1 MMKLRLQKSK
11 NLQNILTFILLI
23 STLLMPFEMKANNV
37 KENKSLNSATVTT
50 VTKTWI
56 GGTGNWNVK
65 ANWSPAG
72 VPTDK
77 DVVEI
82 PAKNAALANCVVTVP
97 KGFWAKAEELILN
110 GGSLT
115 LNGASRLSVFGTSV
129 PNAPAKDGFLVIQG
143 STFINKGT
151 LEVDNVGLNAI
162 STIGS
167 TATSTFT
174 NEGTI
179 RIGSRGIIGA
189 QGIRLMKTTF
199 TNTIAGRIFI
209 DNTFDVDQLGNG
221 FALFLTSA
229 SVFHNEGEITLGGTN
244 SVAHGIDSP
253 IDFIN
258 DGILTFTNV
267 DKDGVSAQTTIINN
281 GTIDV
286 SVGSVVEVKGTINN
300 LGFMT
305 LDGKII
311 IDQSIDPVSLNIIKG
326 VINNSGFM
334 TVFPDGSIIDNGV
347 FTSEASIRN
356 YGLIS
361 IAKSE
366 IFDMTGTAFLYNE
379 STGIVNVEGQVNIAL
394 GGEFNSFGTT
404 QGDWNILKNGAFNS
418 EINSR
423 IAPGI
428 GLNLPA
434 GNGVGLLTANGSLDL
449 MAGMLDIEAQGAT
462 APLYDVL
469 KITGSVTITPDS
481 KLSLMY
487 GEHNGTMYAPADK
500 DEITVI
506 KSSTS
511 VSGRFAAS
519 NLLIPSGWV
528 VKYDY
533 PATGDV
539 TLTYVQ
545 LLPVELLSFKAINK
559 GATNLLTWETA
570 SEILNKGFEV
580 QRKNEQGE
588 WDVLGFVKGNGKPS
602 VYNFTDNDPLSISY
616 YRLRQVDHDGNSE
629 LSNIVSVTK
638 LRKLEVQVYPNPTYG
653 KVTVQ
658 LTKEAD
664 AAITVYNMIGQAVI
678 TNVNMTTVG
687 EVDLSGLT
695 RGTYIVEIKSEGA
708 ISRMKVVKQ

>member
-11 NLQNILTFILLI
+11 SLQNILTFILLI
-23 STLLMPFEMKANNV
+23 GTLSMPFEIKADNV
-37 KENKSLNSATVTT
+37 KENKSLNSATITA

-82 PAKNAALANCVVTVP
+82 PAKNAALVNCVVTVP

-115 LNGASRLSVFGTSV
+115 LNGASRLSINGSIE
-129 PNAPAKDGFLVIQG
+129 DGFVVTQG
-143 STFINKGT
+143 SLFLNKGT
-151 LEVDNVGLNAI
+151 LEVDNVALNAI
-162 STIGS
+162 STLGS
-167 TATSTFT
+167 TGTSTFT

-209 DNTFDVDQLGNG
+209 DNTFDVDQNGETG
-221 FALFLTSA
+221 FALILTAA

-326 VINNSGFM
+326 AINNSGFI
-334 TVFPDGSIIDNGV
+334 TVFPDGSIIDKGV

-423 IAPGI
+423 IAPGT

-506 KSSTS
+506 KSTTP
-511 VSGRFAAS
+511 VTGRFAAS
-519 NLLIPSGWV
+519 NILLPSSGWV

-533 PATGDV
+533 PAVGDV
-539 TLTYVQ
+539 TLTYDI
-545 LLPVELLSFKAINK
+545 LLPVELLSFKATNK

-588 WDVLGFVKGNGKPS
+588 WDILGFVKGNGKPS

-629 LSNIVSVTK
+629 LSKIVSVTK

-664 AAITVYNMIGQAVI
+664 AAITVYNMIGQTVI
-678 TNVNMTTVG
+678 TNVHMTTVG